1 MYRLLKE
8 KKSEDSEEDEDDEDI
23 NSDTE
28 ENDNENVEGGESDD
42 FRDDEME
49 VPDDYIFPG
58 FFAFVAWGPFA
69 LPDDRIRFINT
80 TDSKATKKVRRY
92 NAKGKS

>member
-8 KKSEDSEEDEDDEDI
+8 KKSEDSEENEDDEDI

-42 FRDDEME
+42 FRYDEME
-49 VPDDYIFPG
+49 VPDDYIFSG
-58 FFAFVAWGPFA
+58 FFCVCCLGT
-69 LPDDRIRFINT
+69 ICIT
-80 TDSKATKKVRRY
+80 
-92 NAKGKS
+92 